1 MSLSGLVPLTLPTPV
16 QPKAVL
22 KPQAE
27 SVDSF
32 SLGKFFSLKVLSCLS
47 EYLEDSAREYLIK
60 EGELPSSHTI
70 TKIIDTSHK
79 ILWKLPQ
86 GRPVYSAQ
94 DSEVDRQSLHLRHAY
109 PKQVGPTCWLQVM
122 QYILHGAYPVT
133 PGPHEK
139 SINELRLA
147 LDSSRLETYAAEE
160 LLSHPLLQLAASSSS
175 SKKTAEHLLK
185 SDKSLS
191 EGQRK
196 VLQNFIVESDSMDFR
211 SYAAS
216 HSDRRSVEH
225 YTKFFQEVGI
235 QPLDAIP
242 KPILEL
248 LCGVSSISNKSVKKL
263 PLQKQDLVGSI
274 LGELALTRIYGFPAS
289 SWNISKG
296 IDVLFEEV
304 RNHGAVGVG
313 GMFSRKQYTEKPHQ
327 VMEIAGNKIFG
338 WSPEARKPYFTGHY
352 IAVVGVIKENR
363 KEQLQK
369 GNVGY
374 VIYVDPNDGSN
385 PKEPEQQQ
393 YCVISYKK
401 FKGSV
406 CNEFGMLVDEEQLG
420 MPYSR
425 YEALVVK
432 DCPSITSLVY
442 GRLPNPPYIK
452 SAEPTDNKNK
462 TKK

>member
-16 QPKAVL
+16 QPKAAL

-32 SLGKFFSLKVLSCLS
+32 SLGKFFPLKVLSCLS
-47 EYLEDSAREYLIK
+47 EYLEDSARAYLIK

-94 DSEVDRQSLHLRHAY
+94 DSDEDRQSLHLRHAY
-109 PKQVGPTCWLQVM
+109 PKQVGPTCQIRVM
-122 QYILHGAYPVT
+122 QYVLHGAYPVA
-133 PGPHEK
+133 PPPQEK
-139 SINELRLA
+139 SIDKLSLA
-147 LDSSRLETYAAEE
+147 LDSAGLETIAAKE
-160 LLSHPLLQLAASSSS
+160 LLTHPILQPKASSGS
-175 SKKTAEHLLK
+175 SKKAAELVLK
-185 SDKSLS
+185 TEKFLS
-191 EGQRK
+191 EGHRK
-196 VLQNFIVESDSMDFR
+196 VLQNFIEESGSIDFR
-211 SYAAS
+211 SYAES
-216 HSDRRSVEH
+216 LLVRREVEH
-225 YTKFFQEVGI
+225 NTKFFKEIGI

-242 KPILEL
+242 ESILK
-248 LCGVSSISNKSVKKL
+248 SKFKMQSISNEGVKKL
-263 PLQKQDLVGSI
+263 SLENQKSI
-274 LGELALTRIYGFPAS
+274 GNILTRFALAKIYVFPAS
-289 SWNISKG
+289 SWNISKD

-304 RNHGAVGVG
+304 RNHGVIGFG
-313 GMFSRKQYTEKPHQ
+313 GFFSRHQYIEKPHQ

-338 WSPEARKPYFTGHY
+338 WSPGARKYSYGHS

-369 GNVGY
+369 GNAGY

-385 PKEPEQQQ
+385 PKEPEEQQL
-393 YCVISYKK
+393 YVISYKR
-401 FKGSV
+401 FKEAVSD
-406 CNEFGMLVDEEQLG
+406 EFGTVVNKLDR
-420 MPYSR
+420 PYSL
-425 YEALVVK
+425 YEALVLK

-452 SAEPTDNKNK
+452 SADPTDNKNK